1 MRDVELGQL
10 GVRGKDDADRGR
22 TRGAAS
28 FEGGPNCKGDTITRG
43 DVGDAG
49 PNRDVDPER
58 REVDAGGRSCSRVY
72 SAPPSPGFPGSTT
85 WFCG

>member
-1 MRDVELGQL
+1 VGDVKLGQL
-10 GVRGKDDADRGR
+10 GVRGQDDANRGR
-22 TRGAAS
+22 TRGTGR
-28 FEGGPNCKGDTITRG
+28 FEGRPYGHSDTITRG